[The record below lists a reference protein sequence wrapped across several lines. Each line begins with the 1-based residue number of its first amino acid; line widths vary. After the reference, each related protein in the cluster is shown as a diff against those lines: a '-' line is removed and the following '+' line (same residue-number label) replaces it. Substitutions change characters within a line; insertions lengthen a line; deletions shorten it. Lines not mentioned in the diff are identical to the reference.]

1 MNVVKMHRVYTYVE
15 IPVLEIRIQQQLAKY
30 LSILNSGG
38 TFSIWV
44 GHSQFG
50 SDIFNLGRTFQFG
63 SDIFNL
69 GWGFS
74 IWVGDFQFVM
84 NIFDFGLDIV
94 PLEHKKLHIN
104 LNPG

>member
-44 GHSQFG
+44 GH
-50 SDIFNLGRTFQFG
+50 FQFG
-63 SDIFNL
+63 SDI
-69 GWGFS
+69 S
-74 IWVGDFQFVM
+74 IWVGHFQFGLG
-84 NIFDFGLDIV
+84 IF
-94 PLEHKKLHIN
+94 N
-104 LNPG
+104 L